1 MKKWH
6 LADTNVL
13 FNKPEVLLEY
23 NVVIPSHVLREV
35 EHLELTRK
43 QDRLLQFQIRRFKNF
58 LDENEHLH
66 VDLKDYKFNLRD
78 DWDGNYTD
86 NILVQICVEEGY
98 GLLSNDRLLKDKC
111 RLYDIEVVDLQNSNF
126 IENKGFK
133 EINMHETQ
141 LLEVYYN
148 LNTNWFDMHINEYV
162 AINNVVDGEILDVM
176 KWDGTQLVTLRNEK
190 GELGTQVYSPRFDWL
205 IPKDEYQVMAI
216 DSILSNQLTSIRGRA
231 GSGKSLISLHTAWH
245 LVETQ
250 GYKMVMF
257 VNPASSK
264 DAEELGFYKGDRLA
278 KLLQS
283 SVGATLISKFGDEFT
298 VIEQV
303 ENGLLQI
310 LPFSDLRGFDTGES
324 KVIVWILEAQNL
336 TKELLKLGLQR
347 IGENTKVI
355 VDGDYHA
362 QIDKGAYES
371 DNGMKRM
378 SEIFRGD
385 ISFGEIE
392 LQNVW
397 RSRLAEMADL
407 M

>member
-6 LADTNVL
+6 LADTNIL
-13 FNKPEVLLEY
+13 FNRPEILSEY

-43 QDRLLQFQIRRFKNF
+43 QDRTLQYQIRRFKKI

-66 VDLKDYKFNLRD
+66 VDLQDYKFNLRN

-98 GLLSNDRLLKDKC
+98 ALLSDDRLLKDKC
-111 RLYDIEVVDLQNSNF
+111 RLYGVEVVDLQKSNF
-126 IENKGFK
+126 EENKGFK
-133 EINMHETQ
+133 EINMHPSQ
-141 LLEVYYN
+141 LLEVHSN
-148 LNTNWFDMHINEYV
+148 LEVNWFDMIPNEYV
-162 AINNVVDGEILDVM
+162 AVNNVVDGEILDVM
-176 KWDGTQLVTLRNEK
+176 KWNGTQLKTLRNSK
-190 GELGTQVYSPRFDWL
+190 GELGMEVYSPRFDWL
-205 IPKDEYQVMAI
+205 VPKDEYQVMAI
-216 DSILSNQLTSIRGRA
+216 DSILTNQLTSIRGRA

-264 DAEELGFYKGDRLA
+264 DSEELGFYKGDRLA

-298 VIEQV
+298 VMEQV

-310 LPFSDLRGFDTGES
+310 LPFSDLRGFDTGDS
-324 KVIVWILEAQNL
+324 KVVVWILEAQNL

-347 IGENTKVI
+347 IGEYTKVI

-362 QIDKGAYES
+362 QIDKGAYEY

-378 SEIFRGD
+378 SEVFRGD
-385 ISFGEIE
+385 EAFGEVE
-392 LQNVW
+392 LQNIW
-397 RSRLAEMADL
+397 RSRLAEVADL